1 MKDKPDTSEKKDK
14 PNAIKKKNNNK
25 ELRDNSQKI
34 KSEAQVLKK
43 MK

>member
-14 PNAIKKKNNNK
+14 PNTIKKKNNNK